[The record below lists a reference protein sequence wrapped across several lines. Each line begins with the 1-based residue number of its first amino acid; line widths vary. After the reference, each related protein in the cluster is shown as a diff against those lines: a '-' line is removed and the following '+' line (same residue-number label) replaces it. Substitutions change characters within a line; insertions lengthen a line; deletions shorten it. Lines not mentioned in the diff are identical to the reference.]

1 MNLASLNRYQ
11 ASFTHLLLSA
21 IVLAI
26 FFLLV
31 FFVWYPAPY
40 FYIEGTHTVILLLIG
55 VDLVI
60 GPLLTLVIF
69 KPGKPGLKL
78 DLSLIVVV
86 QITALLYGAYT
97 IHSERPYFVVFNAEQ
112 FTIVP
117 ASELG
122 KLNMQL
128 LEPGI
133 EYRHAGPSYVY
144 IDRSSNLTMQMFK
157 SIVSGPPIEHRPE
170 FYKDFKSHI
179 SSHPGRGIDIE
190 KLAAV
195 STHNTSI
202 INALRAR
209 HPDASDLGLYP
220 IQGKRRYAI
229 LVVNHRTADVI
240 DYLDINPWTSLPPA
254 NPAGRQ

>member
-1 MNLASLNRYQ
+1 MNLSSVNRYQ
-11 ASFTHLLLSA
+11 ASFTHLVLSA
-21 IVLAI
+21 AVLAI
-26 FFLLV
+26 FFILV
-31 FFVWYPAPY
+31 FFIWYPAPY
-40 FYIEGTHTVILLLIG
+40 FDIEGTHTVILLLIG

-69 KPGKPGLKL
+69 KPDKPALKL

-122 KLNMQL
+122 KLNMHL
-128 LEPGI
+128 LEADI
-133 EYRHAGPSYVY
+133 EHRHLGPSYVY
-144 IDRSSNLTMQMFK
+144 IDRSSNMTFQMFK
-157 SIVSGPPIEHRPE
+157 SIAHGPPIEHRPE
-170 FYKDFKSHI
+170 FYKDFTSHI
-179 SSHPGRGIDIE
+179 TSHPGRGFNIE
-190 KLAAV
+190 KLAIASPENKAKV
-195 STHNTSI
+195 D
-202 INALRAR
+202 ALRAR
-209 HPDASDLGLYP
+209 HPDTRDLGFYS

-229 LVVNHRTADVI
+229 LVVDHRNADII

-254 NPAGRQ
+254 NPASGQ